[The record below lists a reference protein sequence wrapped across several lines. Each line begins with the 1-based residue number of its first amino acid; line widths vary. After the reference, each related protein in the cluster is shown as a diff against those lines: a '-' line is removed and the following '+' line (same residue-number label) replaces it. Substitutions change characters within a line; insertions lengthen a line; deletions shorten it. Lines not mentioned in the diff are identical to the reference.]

1 MDIVIGLLML
11 YLVLTVGSYALLL
24 LAKPWLNKHKQ

>member
-1 MDIVIGLLML
+1 MDIVVGLLML

-24 LAKPWLNKHKQ
+24 LAEPWLKKHKQ